1 QLHNLPVI
9 LFSLEM
15 SKSQIAMRMLSS
27 EAEIENSCLKTGE
40 ISDSQWRPIAQSSH
54 KISAL
59 PVYLND
65 CALPSLSYFETE
77 CRRVNAIERRDIG
90 IIIIDYLQLMGDGDR
105 NRNNEIATITRGLKR
120 LAMKLQVPIICLSQL
135 SRAVESRQ
143 IKRPV
148 LSDLRDSGGIEQDAD
163 KVLMLYRDEYYNSDS
178 PDRGLC
184 EIIIA
189 KHRDGATGVVKL
201 LFDSQFTK
209 FKNLVRGHW

>member
-1 QLHNLPVI
+1 MEKRNLGLV
-9 LFSLEM
+9 
-15 SKSQIAMRMLSS
+15 
-27 EAEIENSCLKTGE
+27 
-40 ISDSQWRPIAQSSH
+40 
-54 KISAL
+54 
-59 PVYLND
+59 
-65 CALPSLSYFETE
+65 
-77 CRRVNAIERRDIG
+77 
-90 IIIIDYLQLMGDGDR
+90 IIDYLQLMGDGDS
-105 NRNNEIATITRGLKR
+105 NRNHEIATITRGLKR

-143 IKRPV
+143 NKRPV

-184 EIIIA
+184 ELIIS
-189 KHRDGATGVVKL
+189 KLRDGATCIVKL